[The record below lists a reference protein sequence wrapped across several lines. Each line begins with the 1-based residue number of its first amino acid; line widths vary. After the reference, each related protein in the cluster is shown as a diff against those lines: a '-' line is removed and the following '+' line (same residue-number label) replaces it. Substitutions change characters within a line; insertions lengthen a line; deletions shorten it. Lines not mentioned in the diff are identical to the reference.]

1 MSRFEGKVAIITGG
15 GRGIG
20 AETARLFAAQ
30 GGRVVVADIK
40 EALGREVT
48 AGIGGAAVF
57 QPLDVTDPGAC
68 AAAVEAAVGAFGGVD
83 YLVNC
88 AIKMAPGA
96 LKDLALED
104 WNTTLSVGLTGTFLM
119 CQAVGRWMI
128 GQERGGAIVN
138 LSSVGGRNPYG
149 MSGAYSTVK
158 GAVITLS
165 EHFAIEWAGHR
176 IRVNCICPGHTET
189 PLAAYL
195 QDPEIKQ
202 ARADVTPLGRVG
214 QAVDTA
220 NGILFLLSEEADYIT
235 AATLDIDGGLNKSV
249 MNHMPGRK
257 WD

>member
-1 MSRFEGKVAIITGG
+1 MSRFENKVAIVAGG

-30 GGRVVVADIK
+30 GGRVLVGDVDQ
-40 EALGREVT
+40 ELGREVCRE
-48 AGIGGAAVF
+48 IGEAAKF
-57 QPLDVTDPGAC
+57 QLLDVTAPDSC
-68 AAAVEAAVGAFGGVD
+68 QAAVEEAVAAFGAVD
-83 YLVNC
+83 CVVNS
-88 AIKMAPGA
+88 AIKMTPGL
-96 LKDLALED
+96 LKDLSLED
-104 WNTTLSVGLTGTFLM
+104 WNRTLEVGLTGTFLM
-119 CQAVGRWMI
+119 CQAAGRWMI
-128 GQERGGAIVN
+128 ANERPGSMVN
-138 LSSVGGRNPYG
+138 ISSVGGRNPYG

-158 GAVITLS
+158 GAVIVLS
-165 EHFAIEWAGHR
+165 QHLAIEWAGYR
-176 IRVNCICPGHTET
+176 IRVNCVCPGHTET

-214 QAVDTA
+214 QPRDSAD
-220 NGILFLLSEEADYIT
+220 GILFLLSDEADYVT